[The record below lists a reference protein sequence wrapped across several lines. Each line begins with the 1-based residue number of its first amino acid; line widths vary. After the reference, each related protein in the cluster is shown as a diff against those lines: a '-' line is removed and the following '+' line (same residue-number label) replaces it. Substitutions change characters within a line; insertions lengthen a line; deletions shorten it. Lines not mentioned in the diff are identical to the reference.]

1 MKLIALI
8 TLIFVFSCGEAELES
23 QSKTDPKRIQ
33 LALNWFPE
41 AEHGGFYA
49 AQIHGYYADKNLEVE
64 ILGGGPDAPVIQRVA
79 TGSVEFGVTN
89 ADDVLYARAQQA
101 PVVAI
106 MAPYQVNPR
115 CIMVHADSGI
125 EQIGQIENIT
135 LAMSQ
140 RPAFSHYL
148 RWKYP
153 LKGVN
158 IVPYPGNVSQFLA
171 NPKFAQQ
178 AYIFSEPFV
187 AKAKGGNPKSL
198 LVADIGFN
206 PYASVLIVTQS
217 TIRDQAD
224 IVRAVV
230 QASIQGWKHYLEDPT
245 ETNRHINS
253 LNPEMGI
260 EILAY
265 GAEASKDLVFNTI
278 AKEKGLGHMSN
289 ERWDTL
295 YDQMK
300 NASLIEVDRDN
311 VSSAFD
317 TQFLK

>member
-1 MKLIALI
+1 
-8 TLIFVFSCGEAELES
+8 
-23 QSKTDPKRIQ
+23 
-33 LALNWFPE
+33 
-41 AEHGGFYA
+41 
-49 AQIHGYYADKNLEVE
+49 
-64 ILGGGPDAPVIQRVA
+64 
-79 TGSVEFGVTN
+79 
-89 ADDVLYARAQQA
+89 
-101 PVVAI
+101 

-230 QASIQGWKHYLEDPT
+230 QASIQGGKHYLEDPT

-265 GAEASKDLVFNTI
+265 GAEASEDLVLNTI

-289 ERWDTL
+289 KRWDTL